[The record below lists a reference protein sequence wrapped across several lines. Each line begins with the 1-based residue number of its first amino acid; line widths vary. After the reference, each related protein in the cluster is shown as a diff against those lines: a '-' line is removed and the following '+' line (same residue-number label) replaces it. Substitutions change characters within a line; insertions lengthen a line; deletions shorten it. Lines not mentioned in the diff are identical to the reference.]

1 MSARNNRQPAPG
13 AAFADNG
20 ATVNGVGT
28 AARLCSATLLLC
40 VLCGCAVGPNF
51 HRPQAPA
58 VTHYS
63 HAEDPAAT
71 ASAQGT
77 AQQFNPG
84 AAVAAD
90 WWALFQSPQLD
101 AVIREAI
108 GNNPGLAAAAANLRA
123 SQNDL
128 RSGYG
133 IFYPTINADANAS
146 RERFAPASFGERT
159 PSSVF
164 NLFTLSASVS
174 YALDVFGGQ
183 RRLVEGLR
191 AEVDVAHANERAT
204 YLALAANVVNT
215 VVAAAA
221 YRAEIEATQ
230 QLIELQ
236 TEQVGIAKVQAEAGT
251 VPYANVLSLQSQL
264 ASYEATIPQLKQKLD
279 QSEDLL
285 AALAGHPPAEWLA
298 DAPRAPPVSLADLT
312 LPSTLPVSLSSDL
325 VRQRPDILAAEA
337 TAHAAS
343 ANIGVAT
350 AALLPSIT
358 LNGSYEALTNT
369 TASLFPPNGR
379 AWSVGASATAPLFEG
394 GTLWFKRKAAIN
406 QYDQAMA
413 LYRQTVLG
421 AFEQVA
427 DALHAL
433 DHDAA
438 TLLAQDEALAAAAE
452 ALHLVHIDY
461 EAGIATYLDV
471 LLADTQ
477 FHQAKIA
484 DLQAI
489 ALRYQ
494 DTVALFAALGGGWW
508 NERLN

>member
-1 MSARNNRQPAPG
+1 M
-13 AAFADNG
+13 
-20 ATVNGVGT
+20 
-28 AARLCSATLLLC
+28 LC
-40 VLCGCAVGPNF
+40 VLSGCAVGPNF

-63 HAEDPAAT
+63 NGADPAIT
-71 ASAQGT
+71 ASVQGT
-77 AQQFNPG
+77 AQRFNPG

-90 WWALFQSPQLD
+90 WWRLFRSPQLD
-101 AVIREAI
+101 AVIKEAI
-108 GNNPGLAAAAANLRA
+108 AGNPGLDAAQASLRA
-123 SQNDL
+123 SQNNL

-133 IFYPTINADANAS
+133 IFYPSIDAEAGAT
-146 RERFAPASFGERT
+146 RERLSAASFGEKV

-164 NLFTLSASVS
+164 NLFTLSATVS

-191 AEVDVAHANERAT
+191 AEVDVARANAQAT
-204 YLALAANVVNT
+204 YLALESNIVNT

-236 TEQVGIAKVQAEAGT
+236 KEQVLIAKVQAEAGT
-251 VPYANVLSLQSQL
+251 VPYSNVLSLQSQL
-264 ASYEATIPQLKQKLD
+264 AFFEATIPQLEQKLV
-279 QSEDLL
+279 QSDDLL
-285 AALAGHPPAEWLA
+285 ATLAGHTPAEWQ
-298 DAPRAPPVSLADLT
+298 APAVRLEDLT
-312 LPSTLPVSLSSDL
+312 LPSELPVSLPSNL
-325 VRQRPDILAAEA
+325 VRQRPDVLAAEA

-358 LNGSYEALTNT
+358 LSGSLEAATNST
-369 TASLFPPNGR
+369 SSLFPSNGR
-379 AWSVGASATAPLFEG
+379 AWSAGASATAPLFEG
-394 GTLWFKRKAAIN
+394 GTLWFKRKAAIDD
-406 QYDQAMA
+406 YKQAMD
-413 LYRQTVLG
+413 LYRQTVLT

-427 DALHAL
+427 DSLRGL

-438 TLLAQDEALAAAAE
+438 ILLAQDEALSSAAE
-452 ALHLVHIDY
+452 ALRLVQANY

-471 LLADTQ
+471 AVADTQ
-477 FHQAKIA
+477 YHQAKIA

-489 ALRYQ
+489 AVRYQ

-508 NERLN
+508 NAQHADAHPASATVN